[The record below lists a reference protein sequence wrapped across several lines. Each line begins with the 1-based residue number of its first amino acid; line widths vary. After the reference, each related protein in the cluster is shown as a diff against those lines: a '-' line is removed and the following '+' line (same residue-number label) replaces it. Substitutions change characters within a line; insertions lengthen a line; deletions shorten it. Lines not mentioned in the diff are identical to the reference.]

1 MKEGMEILTFWPGIL
16 AAVVCRQP
24 LLGKHYSK
32 YSFRKILLYLPK
44 ALSLLSFYY
53 VEGKTTQKGS
63 YFGI

>member
-1 MKEGMEILTFWPGIL
+1 MKVGMQILTFWPGIL

-32 YSFRKILLYLPK
+32 YSFRKILLYFPK

-63 YFGI
+63 NFGI